1 MESSSSRS
9 VSRRTKADTRVI
21 ACVRA
26 RVQASLSMRRFAR
39 ERERRVFLACGGIYV
54 ARGNWLCGEEKFCIV
69 EVRWFGVKVY
79 DELS

>member
-39 ERERRVFLACGGIYV
+39 ERERTSSV
-54 ARGNWLCGEEKFCIV
+54 
-69 EVRWFGVKVY
+69 FGVWWY
-79 DELS
+79 IRCARELVVRRGKILYS